1 VLQRYLRDWCGVFK
15 VFCFF
20 AFRTKPEDKRAA
32 NMKTSLPLIAA
43 AALALCACESTTPAQ
58 RYAQSQQLVAQAYG
72 NKLSPAQQAALAT
85 AIYQQAE
92 TTRANQQAQSAAIAA
107 QGFQN
112 AGNIIANSA
121 RQPSTIYAQPATP
134 LPVYQPSPSPP
145 TPNYQIDTPQYQ
157 TFNGASQGQIR
168 Y

>member
-1 VLQRYLRDWCGVFK
+1 
-15 VFCFF
+15 
-20 AFRTKPEDKRAA
+20 
-32 NMKTSLPLIAA
+32 MKTSLTLLAA

-92 TTRANQQAQSAAIAA
+92 ATRATQQSQSAAIIA

-112 AGNIIANSA
+112 AGNTIAEGS
-121 RQPSTIYAQPATP
+121 R
-134 LPVYQPSPSPP
+134 YQPNYITPVQYP
-145 TPNYQIDTPQYQ
+145 TPMPIYQAAPGQNYQIDTPRSQM
-157 TFNGASQGQIR
+157 FNGASPGQIR